1 MGSHGR
7 DLENVI
13 GFPGR
18 RGLEPWWTKA
28 QVARHLRVSERTVER
43 WARDGMPCLRAGRGR
58 TVRYRASEVEAWLA
72 RGGAA

>member
-18 RGLEPWWTKA
+18 RRPEPWWTKA
-28 QVARHLRVSERTVER
+28 QVARHLLVSERTVER
-43 WARDGMPCLRAGRGR
+43 WTRDGLPCLRVSGGR
-58 TVRYRASEVEAWLA
+58 TVRYRISEVEAWLA
-72 RGGAA
+72 GGAA